1 MDLDELGI
9 THIDC
14 IFNADQSDYMTNSF
28 AEAVRAAVAEML
40 ANGHPVARY
49 DWELNKVY
57 MEYPD
62 GHIEYCDT
70 YLDII

>member
-1 MDLDELGI
+1 MNLNELGV

-14 IFNADQSDYMTNSF
+14 IYNADQSDYMTNSF
-28 AEAVRAAVAEML
+28 AEAVRAAVAEAL

-49 DWELNKVY
+49 DRELCKAY

-62 GHIEYCDT
+62 GHIEYCDASS
-70 YLDII
+70 DNS